1 TASMRKRWR
10 SARATP
16 GTATCSPP
24 NCAMPG
30 RPARGASGT
39 WAFASS
45 SSSAS
50 ARTPTR
56 GPRTGAGRTPRPGAF
71 APARV
76 HLRARARVGVYR
88 NADVSRAM
96 DLGALGY
103 GAEAGVGWK
112 FTRDLKLEF
121 AALRDARLN
130 DVTVAQQVDRN
141 VFQLRLTWEKARFE

>member
-1 TASMRKRWR
+1 SSLTV
-10 SARATP
+10 RAGGAMVTGLNP
-16 GTATCSPP
+16 A
-24 NCAMPG
+24 AMPT
-30 RPARGASGT
+30 ARFTIESYTPSTALSFTLAHDLMIGPLAAGPLVGDVGEVALIQEWEHLSGH
-39 WAFASS
+39 
-45 SSSAS
+45 
-50 ARTPTR
+50 ARI
-56 GPRTGAGRTPRPGAF
+56 
-71 APARV
+71 
-76 HLRARARVGVYR
+76 GVYR

-103 GAEAGVGWK
+103 GAEAALGWK